1 MTNKKINRILFGQ
14 AFRIIVCMQKSEFER
29 FGFENNNFFFG
40 FLLKEKRNEW
50 NAGEVSLISEFELFR
65 KKVTS
70 SMMVINDQHLMA
82 SASVGPGPKLLECLE
97 V

>member
-1 MTNKKINRILFGQ
+1 MTNKKSTEFYSVRHFGLLS
-14 AFRIIVCMQKSEFER
+14 ASKIPNLKDLALRTTTFFRFFIER
-29 FGFENNNFFFG
+29 
-40 FLLKEKRNEW
+40 KRNEW